1 MGLKEII
8 RKLASPLD
16 FPILVT
22 EELHQVLSVQ
32 GYKKKKLTALL
43 NEFGCF
49 SYAIQL
55 FFPSTRDSNWIL
67 NNAGKLQTHIQIP
80 ATIQLKLVPIN
91 DAARSI
97 ERESVDT
104 TTTEQAIRS
113 GRQLLHNKILKLKE
127 TFAENSDAICEIFGR
142 LQIYYPAF
150 STWEWYLCPSSGTTL
165 NLHIQPVG
173 SVNPDLFIKAQQ
185 ECTTA
190 RINTINIYPY
200 TIEIVFHAFSQIE
213 HLPYNRLHRRKFKP
227 Y

>member
-1 MGLKEII
+1 MGLKDII

-32 GYKKKKLTALL
+32 GYKKKKLTTLL

-150 STWEWYLCPSSGTTL
+150 STWEWYLCP
-165 NLHIQPVG
+165 
-173 SVNPDLFIKAQQ
+173 
-185 ECTTA
+185 
-190 RINTINIYPY
+190 
-200 TIEIVFHAFSQIE
+200 
-213 HLPYNRLHRRKFKP
+213 
-227 Y
+227 